1 MRKIGYILLSTGIG
15 LAIGG
20 ISAYIFKR
28 KYEQWALDEINEA
41 EDRFKEAKKELSD
54 HFDFATRE
62 IYELREALHI
72 MVDQMQYET
81 ILEQVKY
88 KMCDLDDE
96 RNDIRDLVESYI
108 RHHAVIDRRM
118 QEEKRKHQTK
128 AESIIDTLGYASTDV
143 EEGQVV
149 PDRPVQKERRV
160 YGAEKTNAKLRAR
173 LRDATES
180 ALAEAEHPMDDGEG
194 EFDTTYPLAPNGDI
208 LDYEEEDAMS
218 DETPLLWSSSANLG
232 AEGDDIKRDAPYI
245 ISEWQFS
252 YGRKE
257 YAKEPLQYYALDD
270 TVIDIEENE
279 FDQDIL
285 GRDNLLAFETDDCE
299 SIFIRNDDL
308 EIDYEVMW
316 VNGSY
321 IHDVLHYPETM
332 VEGRRIWRS
341 WERDDKH

>member
-1 MRKIGYILLSTGIG
+1 MCKIGYILLSTGIG

-20 ISAYIFKR
+20 VSAYIFKR
-28 KYEQWALDEINEA
+28 KYEQWALDEINDA

-88 KMCDLDDE
+88 KMRDLDDE
-96 RNDIRDLVESYI
+96 RRDIRDLVEGYI
-108 RHHAVIDRRM
+108 HHHTVIDERM

-128 AESIIDTLGYASTDV
+128 AESIIDTLGYTPTADDTPKLMVDDLST
-143 EEGQVV
+143 G
-149 PDRPVQKERRV
+149 ERRV

-208 LDYEEEDAMS
+208 LDYEEEDEMS
-218 DETPLLWSSSANLG
+218 DETSPLWSSSTNLG

-245 ISEWQFS
+245 ISEFQFS
-252 YGRKE
+252 HGRREYDKE
-257 YAKEPLQYYALDD
+257 SLQYYALDD
-270 TVIDIEENE
+270 TVVDMDDSE
-279 FDQDIL
+279 FNQDIL

-321 IHDVLHYPETM
+321 IHDILHYPETM